1 MDKVDLYILNTKLVL
16 DKYDFV
22 LSFVDTSRK
31 EKALKYLNKKDQ
43 LLSLGGSYLLKRYL
57 PKGNIKESINGKP
70 YLEDGPYF
78 NISHSG
84 EYVVLAIHPSRDVGV
99 DIQQINVDKIKTIEY
114 VLNES
119 EKDIND
125 PETLFKIW
133 SNKESLIKCMSS
145 SLKDI
150 RAINGLPLNGKRA
163 FLNNSYYS
171 ISEIY
176 DGYSLSITLKGESP
190 FKTNINIIDSI

>member
-22 LSFVDTSRK
+22 LSFVDPSRK
-31 EKALKYLNKKDQ
+31 EKALKYLNKKDR
-43 LLSLGGSYLLKRYL
+43 LLSLGGSYLLRRYL

-84 EYVVLAIHPSRDVGV
+84 EYVVLAVHPFRDVGV
-99 DIQQINVDKIKTIEY
+99 DIQQINVDKIKTIKY

-150 RAINGLPLNGKRA
+150 KSINGLPLNGKRV

-171 ISEIY
+171 ASDIY
-176 DGYSLSITLKGESP
+176 DGYSLSITLKGESS